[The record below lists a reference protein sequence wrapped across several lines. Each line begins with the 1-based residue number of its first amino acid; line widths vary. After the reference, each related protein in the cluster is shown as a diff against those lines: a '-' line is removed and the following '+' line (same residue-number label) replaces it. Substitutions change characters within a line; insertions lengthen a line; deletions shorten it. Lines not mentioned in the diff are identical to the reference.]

1 MLNPGPG
8 APVTI
13 NADRASVGP
22 NVEETT
28 PVTLEGHVRIKA
40 SASAV
45 HGSSSEQGMASELGN
60 VLIEA
65 DRIVMTKQADGRE
78 LLEIENGSIRQL

>member
-1 MLNPGPG
+1 
-8 APVTI
+8 
-13 NADRASVGP
+13 
-22 NVEETT
+22 
-28 PVTLEGHVRIKA
+28 
-40 SASAV
+40 
-45 HGSSSEQGMASELGN
+45 MASELGN

>member
-1 MLNPGPG
+1 MLNPSPHT
-8 APVTI
+8 PVNI
-13 NADRASVGP
+13 SADRLNIDAKH
-22 NVEETT
+22 EDTLI
-28 PVTLEGHVRIKA
+28 LEGHIRIKP

-45 HGSSSEQGMASELGN
+45 HGRSSEQEMASELGN